1 MIIFILKTIFVR
13 PLIKQLLS
21 VDENINKKIN
31 FLKKKILF

>member
-21 VDENINKKIN
+21 VDENINKKLI
-31 FLKKKILF
+31 FWKKKILF